1 MSLRQFLVDSVKN
14 HNIPVGKGFFRT
26 LRTFADVIV
35 IIRKPEMD
43 YIRFQVI
50 FSIYRDFLS
59 KFLTHRLVMPR
70 CLFAGVKSANTVTSP
85 IPLLGITS
93 PPFPG
98 RRKTQPRQCRNSY
111 TVKRR
116 ARGRF
121 PVIAPFPFS
130 TLISPYSKNLS
141 AEELSSGKTRNSI
154 SVFSGQIML
163 KYRSSSRL
171 QNSVVV
177 IDAKLL

>member
-1 MSLRQFLVDSVKN
+1 L
-14 HNIPVGKGFFRT
+14 
-26 LRTFADVIV
+26 
-35 IIRKPEMD
+35 
-43 YIRFQVI
+43 IRF
-50 FSIYRDFLS
+50 FSID
-59 KFLTHRLVMPR
+59 KQT
-70 CLFAGVKSANTVTSP
+70 
-85 IPLLGITS
+85 
-93 PPFPG
+93 
-98 RRKTQPRQCRNSY
+98 
-111 TVKRR
+111 
-116 ARGRF
+116 
-121 PVIAPFPFS
+121 S